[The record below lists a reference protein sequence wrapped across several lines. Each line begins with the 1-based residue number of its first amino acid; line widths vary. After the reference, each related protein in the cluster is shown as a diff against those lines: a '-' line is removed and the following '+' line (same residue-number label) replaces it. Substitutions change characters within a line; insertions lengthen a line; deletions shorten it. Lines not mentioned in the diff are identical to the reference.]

1 MRAPRFWQ
9 TGGPLAA
16 LLSPLGQV
24 YAALGRRRRRVATPW
39 RAPCPVICVGNL
51 LAGGTGKTPTAL
63 ALAQG
68 LRLLG
73 RRPVFLTRGY
83 GGREHGPLLVDPARY
98 DAGDVG
104 DEPLLLAAS
113 APTVVARDRA
123 AGAALATTQGDVI
136 VMDDGFQ
143 NPALVKDLS
152 LLVFDGGQGIGN
164 GRCLPAGPL
173 RETLAEGLPR
183 ADACLLIGEDA
194 TGLAPLLAGRPL
206 LRARLEPR
214 ESNLAGQRVLAFA
227 GIGRPE
233 KFFESLRDLG
243 ADLVETRGFGDHHPY
258 RPAEIEALRARA
270 AILDARLV
278 TTAKDLVR
286 LPPALRTGVE
296 VLTVGLVFADSEAL
310 DALLKG
316 VLSRG

>member
-9 TGGPLAA
+9 AGGPLAA
-16 LLSPLGQV
+16 LLSPLGQL
-24 YAALGRRRRRVATPW
+24 YAVLGRRRRRAAPW

-51 LAGGTGKTPTAL
+51 SAGGSGKTPTAL
-63 ALAQG
+63 ALAE
-68 LRLLG
+68 RLTALG

-83 GGREHGPLLVDPARY
+83 GGRERGPLLVEPGRH
-98 DAGDVG
+98 DAAAVG
-104 DEPLLLAAS
+104 DEPLLLAAA

-123 AGAALATTQGDVI
+123 AGAALAARQGDVI

-143 NPALVKDLS
+143 NPALHKDLS

-173 RETLAEGLPR
+173 REGLAEGLAR
-183 ADACLLIGEDA
+183 ADACLLIGQDA

-206 LRARLEPR
+206 LRASLDPQGSE
-214 ESNLAGQRVLAFA
+214 LKGQRVLAFA

-233 KFFESLRDLG
+233 KFFESLRALG
-243 ADLVETRGFGDHHPY
+243 AELAGTRGFGDHHRY
-258 RPAEIEALRARA
+258 RAAEIAALRAEAARA
-270 AILDARLV
+270 GARLV
-278 TTAKDLVR
+278 TTAKDLAR
-286 LPPALRTGVE
+286 LPPDLRQGIA
-296 VLTVGLVFADSEAL
+296 VLAVRLVFADRDAL

-316 VLSRG
+316 VLTRG

>member
-9 TGGPLAA
+9 AGGPLAA
-16 LLSPLGQV
+16 LLAPLGRL
-24 YAALGRRRRRVATPW
+24 YAALGRRRRQAVPW

-51 LAGGTGKTPTAL
+51 SAGGSGKTPTAL
-63 ALAQG
+63 ALAE
-68 LRLLG
+68 RLTALG

-83 GGREHGPLLVDPARY
+83 GGRERGPLLVEPARH
-98 DAGDVG
+98 DAAAVG
-104 DEPLLLAAS
+104 DEPLLLAAA

-123 AGAALATTQGDVI
+123 AGAALAARQGDVI

-143 NPALVKDLS
+143 NPALHKNLS

-173 RETLAEGLPR
+173 REGLAEGLAR

-194 TGLAPLLAGRPL
+194 TGLAPRLAGRPL
-206 LRARLEPR
+206 LRASLEPQGS
-214 ESNLAGQRVLAFA
+214 ELKGQRVLAFA

-233 KFFESLRDLG
+233 KFFESLRALG
-243 ADLVETRGFGDHHPY
+243 AGLAGTRSFGDHHPY
-258 RPAEIEALRARA
+258 RAAEIEALRAEAARA
-270 AILDARLV
+270 GARLV

-286 LPPALRTGVE
+286 LPPELREGIA
-296 VLTVGLVFADSEAL
+296 VLAVRLVFADRDAL

-316 VLSRG
+316 VLTRG